1 MVITNAALE
10 TGLARRRRTV
20 TGSTGIAIGA
30 GAVLLAVVALAVL
43 PTVFVGVDPLLADP
57 AHALQPPSAQ
67 HPFGTD
73 QLGRDVFARVVYGA
87 RTSLLLGVGAVAVSL
102 VGGIVI
108 GVLAGM
114 SRGIVDRVL
123 SRALDILFAFP
134 DLLIAIVLVAILGVS
149 LPTLLIAIG
158 VGAIPGYAR
167 ILRSQVQLVR
177 SAGYVE
183 ASTGLGVPSFIVA
196 VRHVL
201 PNAIGPLLVL
211 ATIGIGTAIISGS
224 ALSFVGLGAQAPT
237 PEWGLMLAESR
248 NYLALA
254 PWLSFWPG
262 LFLAV
267 TVVAINVVGRWLQRR
282 FVSGASR

>member
-1 MVITNAALE
+1 MVITNAALS
-10 TGLARRRRTV
+10 ARRTRGRSLAGNTV
-20 TGSTGIAIGA
+20 VAAGA
-30 GAVLLAVVALAVL
+30 GAVLASIVVLALFPSLLVAA
-43 PTVFVGVDPLLADP
+43 DPLTADP
-57 AHALQPPSAQ
+57 AGALRAPSAE

-73 QLGRDVFARVVYGA
+73 QLGRDVFSRVVHGA
-87 RTSLLLGVGAVAVSL
+87 RTSLLLGVGAVVVSL
-102 VGGIVI
+102 IGGIVI
-108 GVLAGM
+108 GVLAGL

-183 ASTGLGVPSFIVA
+183 ASAGLGVPRFVVA
-196 VRHVL
+196 VRHIL

-211 ATIGIGTAIISGS
+211 ATIGIGTAIIAGA
-224 ALSFVGLGAQAPT
+224 ALSFVGLGAQPPT
-237 PEWGLMLAESR
+237 PEWGLMLSESR

-254 PWLSFWPG
+254 PWLAFWPG

-282 FVSGASR
+282 FVSGGAR